1 MKPGGDINFGCYYR
15 IYDSADGISVSNKSS
30 VTKTVMIQGPPIEK
44 HGSEPDVASGLPGHV
59 RM

>member
-1 MKPGGDINFGCYYR
+1 MSATIEYMIQLMEFQFLIN
-15 IYDSADGISVSNKSS
+15 SS

-44 HGSEPDVASGLPGHV
+44 HVSEPDVASGLPGHV